1 VNLDEIRAAMPVV
14 AEVAKRTPIIS
25 SVTLST
31 NLGGEIVLKAENLQ
45 RTGSFKIR
53 GAMNTVATL
62 ARSGVGGV
70 TTGSAGNHAQALA
83 FAAQHHGV
91 PCEIFVPVNSPVTK
105 IEACRGF
112 GATVREVG
120 ADLNEAVASSRA
132 HAAETGA
139 VFCPPFDDP
148 LVVAGQGTLGVE
160 LAEDVVDLAKVI
172 VPLGGGGLAGGVAVA
187 LRSLAPG
194 VQVVGVQ
201 AAVCAPYCGGSVEG
215 GPVLTLAD
223 GIAVKTPGEVTG
235 PLVERYLDDVVS
247 VDEDSIADAMVLLL
261 DRAKLSTEG
270 AGAVG
275 VAALLAGAV
284 QPTER
289 GVTCVVLSGGNVDL
303 GVVPG
308 LIRRTENR
316 AGRRLSIRVRIDD
329 RPGGLARLLTV
340 FADGGAD
347 LIEVEHLRE
356 GVDLHVRETGIHA
369 TYQVR
374 SRDQAAELV
383 DAARRAGYDVRVDA
397 SV

>member
-1 VNLDEIRAAMPVV
+1 M
-14 AEVAKRTPIIS
+14 
-25 SVTLST
+25 
-31 NLGGEIVLKAENLQ
+31 
-45 RTGSFKIR
+45 
-53 GAMNTVATL
+53 
-62 ARSGVGGV
+62 
-70 TTGSAGNHAQALA
+70 
-83 FAAQHHGV
+83 
-91 PCEIFVPVNSPVTK
+91 
-105 IEACRGF
+105 
-112 GATVREVG
+112 
-120 ADLNEAVASSRA
+120 
-132 HAAETGA
+132 
-139 VFCPPFDDP
+139 
-148 LVVAGQGTLGVE
+148 
-160 LAEDVVDLAKVI
+160 
-172 VPLGGGGLAGGVAVA
+172 
-187 LRSLAPG
+187 
-194 VQVVGVQ
+194 
-201 AAVCAPYCGGSVEG
+201 
-215 GPVLTLAD
+215 LTLAD